1 MPNITRGGNARG
13 LMVYLLGPGRANEH
27 VDQHILA
34 GTEDIAGPDFFGG
47 RTLTH
52 DEALRAGRRLD
63 LDRLEHGTEIVSTRT
78 RWDYEAQEMAS
89 AGRGP
94 AHVWHCSLT
103 LHPDEGALSDETWA
117 KIAEDFVDEMGFT
130 AASGKAACRWVA
142 VRHGV
147 NAGGG
152 DHIHIAVNL
161 VREDGTKASVW
172 RDWPRAQA
180 ACNTLERR
188 YGLAV
193 VESREHQRGSRGD
206 SPAEQAVARR
216 DGQALTDRARLEI
229 ALRAAA
235 SGARTESEFLLALRG
250 AGVLVRPRYAK
261 GTREHVDGFSVA
273 VRPPEG
279 ARPNWIGAY
288 YVARD
293 LSLRRLRTGW
303 ADVSGER
310 RKALALWAPQ
320 RRTPGRP
327 WVSREEWAGRQK
339 EMWKA
344 MAAAV
349 DESLARL
356 DAVPVGDDE
365 SLAACARDA
374 AGVFASLSARY
385 EGHHPNSFAL
395 ASAARSIGRL
405 AQRKPP
411 PTRRTRPPSQAR
423 AAFAQA
429 ALGPSPLTSD
439 RSEHVW
445 QAAAR
450 LVGALA
456 ETLRLHGQIVTA
468 RRVRADA
475 EKALAALQPRPVAQR
490 LVEVTFP
497 DRQTPS
503 STRPRTDDGKAPAR
517 PRAGLSE
524 AEVAQALLAASFD
537 PMPSVSSSPT
547 ANTPDEFES
556 RTHRWRPR
564 HRDPGKNRG
573 TSR

>member
-63 LDRLEHGTEIVSTRT
+63 LDRLEHGTEVISTRT

-130 AASGKAACRWVA
+130 ASSGKAACRWVA

-180 ACNTLERR
+180 ACNTLEHH

-250 AGVLVRPRYAK
+250 EGVLVRPRYAK

-279 ARPNWIGAY
+279 ARPTWIGAY

-395 ASAARSIGRL
+395 AGAARSIGRL

-411 PTRRTRPPSQAR
+411 PVRRTRPPSQAR

-429 ALGPSPLTSD
+429 CLRTGGSGRFD
-439 RSEHVW
+439 EDERVW

-450 LVGALA
+450 LVQALA
-456 ETLRLHGQIVTA
+456 ATLTVHGQTVTA
-468 RRVRADA
+468 RRMRADA
-475 EKALAALQPRPVAQR
+475 ERALAALQPRPVARR

-497 DRQTPS
+497 DLQGTPPGRAEDAAAS
-503 STRPRTDDGKAPAR
+503 SPAPRT
-517 PRAGLSE
+517 GLSE
-524 AEVAQALLAASFD
+524 AEVAQTLLAATFEPLSSV
-537 PMPSVSSSPT
+537 PSPSTVS
-547 ANTPDEFES
+547 TPDGDLP
-556 RTHRWRPR
+556 RRPR
-564 HRDPGKNRG
+564 RRSGPRQEPP
-573 TSR
+573 RQR